1 MHNILICRFD
11 IKLTETKGKHMFKIY
26 DRKTMAMT
34 SLTFKTMDAAENFVR
49 FVLASLY
56 YKDGTERWKI
66 VERKSALETL

>member
-1 MHNILICRFD
+1 
-11 IKLTETKGKHMFKIY
+11 MFKIY

-49 FVLASLY
+49 FVLANMY

-66 VERKSALETL
+66 IERKSALETL